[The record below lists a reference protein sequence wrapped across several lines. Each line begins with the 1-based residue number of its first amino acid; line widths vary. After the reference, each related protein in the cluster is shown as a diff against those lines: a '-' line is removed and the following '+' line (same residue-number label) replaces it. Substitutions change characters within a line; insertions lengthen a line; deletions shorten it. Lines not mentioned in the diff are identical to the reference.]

1 MGKHGD
7 PRKSRSKIPAFSKGA
22 SSANPDRKAGK
33 KANGSGGSLRDKAT
47 INRINMYK
55 GGRVKRDKKGVVVE
69 GELARRDRA
78 GNSEITGA
86 TGRVQP
92 DRRWFGN
99 TRTIG
104 PGELDKFREEMR
116 EVASNPFAVVLK
128 RKKVPTSLVNEA
140 EGDRSAKAK
149 REELLAAQPFEG
161 TFGPSSSRKRCAL
174 PAAVAALSG
183 APGLEKLAATA
194 RARTDVYEEK
204 YADGRGDARA
214 LESERARSADCFA
227 RDTARDDLFAKGQ
240 SRRIWAELYKVLDC
254 SDVVVHVV
262 DARDVPGTTCDRVVT
277 HLKKTATHK
286 HLLFVVNKCDLVP
299 NWCVRKWL
307 AHLGQTAPTLA
318 FRASTTKPFG
328 KGALLDVLR
337 QYAKLHGDAK
347 QISVGVVGYPNV
359 GKSAVINSLRAK
371 QVCKVAPIPGETK
384 VWQYVTLTKRVN
396 LIDCPGVVYDDPN
409 SRVAPD
415 EADDANAV
423 LKGVVRAERLPDPTL
438 FLVPL
443 LRRCDPKHV
452 RSAYDLPFDGLAG
465 GDGDDAAATA
475 FAEALARKMGRLLR
489 GGEPDVRTVAVQ
501 MINDWQRGK
510 LPHFVPP
517 PAAAGD
523 GDASGE
529 PEAAADDLAAL
540 EDANEAAA
548 QTALDGE
555 AA

>member
-116 EVASNPFAVVLK
+116 EVAANPFAVVLK
-128 RKKVPTSLVNEA
+128 RKKVPTGLVTEA

-161 TFGPSSSRKRCAL
+161 TFGPQSSRKRCAL

-183 APGLEKLAATA
+183 APGLEALAATA

-299 NWCVRKWL
+299 NWCVRRWL

-328 KGALLDVLR
+328 KGALIDGLR
-337 QYAKLHGDAK
+337 QFAHLKSDAK
-347 QISVGVVGYPNV
+347 QISCGVVGYPNV
-359 GKSAVINSLRAK
+359 GKSSVINALRAK
-371 QVCKVAPIPGETK
+371 AVCKVAPVPGETK
-384 VWQYVTLTKRVN
+384 IWQYVALTKRVN
-396 LIDCPGVVYDDPN
+396 LIDCPGVVYNDDDN
-409 SRVAPD
+409 D
-415 EADDANAV
+415 EAAAV
-423 LKGVVRAERLPDPTL
+423 LKGVVRAERLPDPA
-438 FLVPL
+438 VYIASL
-443 LRRCDPKHV
+443 LRRCDPQHIV
-452 RSAYDLPFDGLAG
+452 RTYDVPFDGLAG
-465 GDGDDAAATA
+465 VSEQEDHAQSMA
-475 FAEALARKMGRLLR
+475 FVDALARKSGRLR
-489 GGEPDVRTVAVQ
+489 KGGEADAHTVAVQ
-501 MINDWQRGK
+501 LINDWQRGK
-510 LPHFVPP
+510 IPHFVAPP
-517 PAAAGD
+517 EDPSRRP
-523 GDASGE
+523 SGE
-529 PEAAADDLAAL
+529 
-540 EDANEAAA
+540 
-548 QTALDGE
+548 G
-555 AA
+555 

>member
-1 MGKHGD
+1 MAKKKAG
-7 PRKSRSKIPAFSKGA
+7 PRLPAFSRGA
-22 SSANPDRKAGK
+22 SSANPDRVPGR
-33 KANGSGGSLRDKAT
+33 KANRSGGSLRDKAT
-47 INRINMYK
+47 IKRLKLYT
-55 GGRVKRDKKGVVVE
+55 GGKVKRDKQGVVVE
-69 GELARRDRA
+69 GDLARRDRA
-78 GNSEITGA
+78 GNAEITGA
-86 TGRVQP
+86 TGRVAP

-99 TRTIG
+99 TRTIR
-104 PGELDKFREEMR
+104 PEELDKFRHELR
-116 EVASNPFAVVLK
+116 EARRDPFSVVLHRK
-128 RKKVPTSLVNEA
+128 RVPTALVEEPSDA
-140 EGDRSAKAK
+140 RPAKLK
-149 REELLAAQPFEG
+149 REELLAAEPFERSG
-161 TFGPSSSRKRCAL
+161 TARKRVRG
-174 PAAVAALSG
+174 AADS
-183 APGLEKLAATA
+183 LEALAAKARRAADAYDARHGGGADA
-194 RARTDVYEEK
+194 RARSSEQAKILERESTD
-204 YADGRGDARA
+204 ATGR
-214 LESERARSADCFA
+214 
-227 RDTARDDLFAKGQ
+227 DLFAKGQ

-254 SDVVVHVV
+254 SDVVLHVV
-262 DARDVPGTTCDRVVT
+262 DARDPPGTTCARVVS
-277 HLKKTATHK
+277 HLKTQATHK
-286 HLLFVVNKCDLVP
+286 HLVFVLNKCDLVP
-299 NWCVRKWL
+299 NWSVRRWI
-307 AHLGQTAPTLA
+307 AVLGETAPTLA
-318 FRASTTKPFG
+318 FRASQTKPFG
-328 KGALLDVLR
+328 KGALIDVLR
-337 QYAKLHGDAK
+337 QFAHLKSDAK
-347 QISVGVVGYPNV
+347 QISCGVVGYPNV
-359 GKSAVINSLRAK
+359 GKSSVINALRAK
-371 QVCKVAPIPGETK
+371 AVCKVAPVPGETK
-384 VWQYVTLTKRVN
+384 IWQYVALTKRVN

-409 SRVAPD
+409 SRAAPG

-523 GDASGE
+523 ASGE
-529 PEAAADDLAAL
+529 PEAADDLAAL